1 MFQNLGIE
9 YTYTVESSIGYF
21 YDSEKLQLFEFS
33 QLDWVKMGQSIAKG
47 TASFIIGIDSY

>member
-21 YDSEKLQLFEFS
+21 YDSEKLKIFEFS
-33 QLDWVKMGQSIAKG
+33 QL
-47 TASFIIGIDSY
+47 